1 MTKKINAMTPCTAAD
16 GSAQWIALDGQ
27 PYPSKKAARF
37 ANHLFHEQKLD
48 EEVAAIPPD
57 RRQLIDKYYTFQ
69 HYGCYWVRAEQ
80 AYREFILEH
89 VKSLAIDKR
98 YWARFSTN
106 DSMYDEHYIVA
117 FNELSELE
125 NYMNEHM
132 DLNIYEIL
140 DTDTDQQVHVNML
153 VAITLRWEP

>member
-1 MTKKINAMTPCTAAD
+1 MSNKSKVTASTAAD
-16 GSAQWIALDGQ
+16 GTPQWIALDGQ

-37 ANHLFHEQKLD
+37 ANHLLHEQKLD
-48 EEVAAIPPD
+48 EEVAAIPLD
-57 RRQLIDKYYTFQ
+57 RRELINKYYTFQ
-69 HYGCYWVRAEQ
+69 HYGCGHWIKEEQ

-89 VKSLAIDKR
+89 VKSLEIDKR
-98 YWARFSTN
+98 YWARFNTN
-106 DSMYDEHYIVA
+106 DSMYNEPYVVA

-125 NYMNEHM
+125 EHMNECV
-132 DLNIYEIL
+132 DLNICEIL